1 MRKTLIAGFAIAAM
15 AFAGSALAGA
25 RDSLNTFTRGL
36 TGADAQF
43 TQTVFDANG
52 KRREA
57 SSGKLS
63 LSSPR
68 LFRWEYTRPYP
79 QLIVADGSTVWVYD
93 PDLQQVT
100 RRAQGAAEQNSPLAA
115 LVESARLD
123 REYNV
128 REAGSSNGLEWLE
141 LRPKGNAE
149 QAGFSNARL
158 GFSGNS
164 LSRMVIVDALGQR
177 TEISFS
183 NWRRNP
189 SLPASTFRFTP
200 PAGVDVVGEG

>member
-1 MRKTLIAGFAIAAM
+1 MKKTLVAGIALAAM
-15 AFAGSALAGA
+15 TLAGSALANA
-25 RDSLNTFTRGL
+25 RENLATFTRGL

-43 TQTVFDANG
+43 TQTVFNANG
-52 KRREA
+52 QRRESA
-57 SSGKLS
+57 SGKLS
-63 LSSPR
+63 LSAPR

-93 PDLQQVT
+93 PDLKQVT

-115 LVESARLD
+115 LVEPARLD
-123 REYNV
+123 RDYNV
-128 REAGSSNGLEWLE
+128 RDAGSSNGLAWLE
-141 LRPKGNAE
+141 MSPKGDAE
-149 QAGFSNARL
+149 QAGFRNARL
-158 GFSGNS
+158 GFSGNT

-189 SLPASTFRFTP
+189 SLPASTFRFSP
-200 PAGVDVVGEG
+200 PAGVDVVGD